1 MEAENDKEEKKNWRR
16 TKSFERFYKPGS
28 LRRNLKIT
36 LSLAVISS
44 MMIRKYLN
52 NYQMRNFYAKIHKKL
67 MTRKNVFPQIPVRT
81 GYRTISTNIM
91 ETLVVMESDSKIERR
106 KCAKIFQF
114 IGNTLFGRKWSLST
128 DNDEEEEDEVW

>member
-1 MEAENDKEEKKNWRR
+1 
-16 TKSFERFYKPGS
+16 
-28 LRRNLKIT
+28 
-36 LSLAVISS
+36 
-44 MMIRKYLN
+44 
-52 NYQMRNFYAKIHKKL
+52 MRNFYAKIHKKL
-67 MTRKNVFPQIPVRT
+67 MTRKNVFLQIPVRT

-128 DNDEEEEDEVW
+128 DNDKEEEHEVGEISSEEVVGVEPLRKKRKKIGDLRFLCYNQERPYRHGCSSSRFSL

>member
-1 MEAENDKEEKKNWRR
+1 
-16 TKSFERFYKPGS
+16 
-28 LRRNLKIT
+28 
-36 LSLAVISS
+36 
-44 MMIRKYLN
+44 
-52 NYQMRNFYAKIHKKL
+52 
-67 MTRKNVFPQIPVRT
+67 MTRENVFPQIPVRT